1 MTVFIFILLFVVLC
15 TLPVLFIWLYS
26 KQQEQ
31 NVDVT
36 INFLQNKAT
45 ITERKTPPV
54 VTKSMERVSL
64 VAKK

>member
-36 INFLQNKAT
+36 IIFLQNKAT